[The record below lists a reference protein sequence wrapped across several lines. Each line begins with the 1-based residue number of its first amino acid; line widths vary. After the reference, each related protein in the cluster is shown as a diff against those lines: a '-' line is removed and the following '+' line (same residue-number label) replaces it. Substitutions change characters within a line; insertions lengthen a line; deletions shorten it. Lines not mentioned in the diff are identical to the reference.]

1 MRRFVA
7 TSEAPADRNPTDVGP
22 GPTSRR
28 QTEARLLL
36 LLRRRRRFCRSLL
49 TGAIGGI
56 LLLRFGAPARA
67 ASREYQ
73 LKAAFLYNFV
83 QFVSWPDRTFADAK
97 SPIVLATLGAAD
109 PFDGALEAAVAG
121 KTVGGR
127 PLVVKHFATAA
138 DVGKCQLLFVP
149 AGGTDQLA
157 AALRNA
163 GPAGVLTVG
172 EADAFLKDGGIIR
185 FYQEDNRLRFEI
197 SQAAATKAGIQVSAK
212 LMRLAKP
219 HEG

>member
-1 MRRFVA
+1 MEIGPRPISQTKPGPGWRWPRRRCCGWILALAVA
-7 TSEAPADRNPTDVGP
+7 CILPALAAPA
-22 GPTSRR
+22 S
-28 QTEARLLL
+28 
-36 LLRRRRRFCRSLL
+36 
-49 TGAIGGI
+49 
-56 LLLRFGAPARA
+56 A
-67 ASREYQ
+67 ANREYQ

-83 QFVSWPDRTFADAK
+83 QFVEWPDGTFADAK
-97 SPIVLATLGAAD
+97 SPIVLATLGPD
-109 PFDGALEAAVAG
+109 PFEGGLDAAVAG

-149 AGGTDQLA
+149 AGSADEFA

-197 SQAAATKAGIQVSAK
+197 NKGAATKARIQISAK

-219 HEG
+219 HD